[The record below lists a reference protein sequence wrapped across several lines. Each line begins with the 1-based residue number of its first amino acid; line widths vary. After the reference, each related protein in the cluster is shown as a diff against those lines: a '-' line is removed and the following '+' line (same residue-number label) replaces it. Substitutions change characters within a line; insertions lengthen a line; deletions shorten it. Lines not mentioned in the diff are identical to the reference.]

1 MSRSGC
7 DPAFSGRVTQQ
18 NENFK
23 LHPLSLV
30 KREGDRE
37 RGRNLKRLYMKSIG
51 IIANIKKPQ
60 TKEVVESIIQWAKQN
75 KVDFFLDQELSALL
89 DYKERLSA
97 REKLWQLCEMI
108 ISLGGD
114 GTMLATAR
122 AVGEHQIPIL
132 GINLGGLGFLTEIT
146 SNDLDKTL
154 EKLKQKDFFIEKRM
168 VLETEVEGLK
178 KFDQYALNDVVI
190 DKGVVARLF
199 QMHLYA
205 NDEFVCSYSAD
216 GLIISTPTGST
227 AYCLAAGGPIIN
239 PETNLIIVSPMCP
252 HTFASRPIVFSKNE
266 NLKVVVELAHRE
278 AVLTIDGQVA
288 FALKSGSS
296 VLVRKA
302 KHAVNLVKFK
312 NRSFYDILRRK
323 LHWGARPKMG
333 E

>member
-1 MSRSGC
+1 
-7 DPAFSGRVTQQ
+7 
-18 NENFK
+18 
-23 LHPLSLV
+23 
-30 KREGDRE
+30 
-37 RGRNLKRLYMKSIG
+37 MKSIG
-51 IIANIKKPQ
+51 IIANVKKPQ
-60 TKEVVESIIQWAKQN
+60 TKEVVENIIHWARRN
-75 KVDFFLDQELSALL
+75 KVNFFLDQELSPLV
-89 DYKERLSA
+89 DYTERLST
-97 REKLWQLCEMI
+97 REKFWQLCDMI

-114 GTMLATAR
+114 GTMLASAR
-122 AVGEHQIPIL
+122 AVGRHQTPIL

-146 SNDLDKTL
+146 TNDLDGTL
-154 EKLKQKDFFIEKRM
+154 ERLKQKDFFIETRM

-190 DKGVVARLF
+190 DKGEVARLF

-205 NDEFVCSYSAD
+205 DDEFICSYSAD

-239 PETNLIIVSPMCP
+239 PKTNVIIVTPMCP
-252 HTFASRPIVFSKNE
+252 HTFASRPIVFSENE
-266 NLKVVVELAHRE
+266 NLKVVVELAQRE

-288 FALKSGSS
+288 FGLKSGSS
-296 VLVRKA
+296 ILVRKA
-302 KHAVNLVKFK
+302 KHSVNLVKFR

>member
-1 MSRSGC
+1 
-7 DPAFSGRVTQQ
+7 
-18 NENFK
+18 
-23 LHPLSLV
+23 
-30 KREGDRE
+30 
-37 RGRNLKRLYMKSIG
+37 MKSIG
-51 IIANIKKPQ
+51 IIANIKKTE
-60 TKEVVESIIQWAKQN
+60 TKQVVEDIVHWARQN
-75 KVDFFLDQELSALL
+75 KVNFFLDKELSPLV
-89 DYKERLSA
+89 DYRENLSS
-97 REKLWQLCEMI
+97 RENFSQLCDMI

-114 GTMLATAR
+114 GTMLASAR
-122 AVGEHQIPIL
+122 AVGQHPTPIL

-154 EKLKQKDFFIEKRM
+154 ERLKQKDFFIEKRM

-190 DKGVVARLF
+190 DKGEVARLF
-199 QMHLYA
+199 QMNLYA
-205 NDEFVCSYSAD
+205 NDEFICSYSAD

-239 PETNLIIVSPMCP
+239 PKTNVIIVTPMCP
-252 HTFASRPIVFSKNE
+252 HTFASRPIVFSENE

-288 FALKSGSS
+288 FVLKSGSS

-302 KHAVNLVKFK
+302 KHSVNLIKFK
-312 NRSFYDILRRK
+312 ERSFYDILRRK

>member
-1 MSRSGC
+1 
-7 DPAFSGRVTQQ
+7 
-18 NENFK
+18 
-23 LHPLSLV
+23 
-30 KREGDRE
+30 
-37 RGRNLKRLYMKSIG
+37 MKSIG

-60 TKEVVESIIQWAKQN
+60 TKQVVEDIVRWAEKN
-75 KVDFFLDQELSALL
+75 KVNFFLDQELSSLV
-89 DYKERLSA
+89 DYRDKLSS
-97 REKLWQLCEMI
+97 REKFSQLCDMV

-114 GTMLATAR
+114 GTMLASAR
-122 AVGEHQIPIL
+122 AVGQHPTPIL

-154 EKLKQKDFFIEKRM
+154 ERLRQKDFFIEKRM
-168 VLETEVEGLK
+168 VLEAEVEGLK

-190 DKGVVARLF
+190 DKGEVARLF
-199 QMHLYA
+199 QMNLYA
-205 NDEFVCSYSAD
+205 NDEFICSYSAD

-239 PETNLIIVSPMCP
+239 PKTNVIIVTPMCP
-252 HTFASRPIVFSKNE
+252 HTFASRPIVFSDKE

-302 KHAVNLVKFK
+302 KHFVNLIKFK
-312 NRSFYDILRRK
+312 ERSFYDILRRK

>member
-1 MSRSGC
+1 MALHGGIKPPLRVRSK
-7 DPAFSGRVTQQ
+7 FNIV
-18 NENFK
+18 
-23 LHPLSLV
+23 
-30 KREGDRE
+30 
-37 RGRNLKRLYMKSIG
+37 MKSIG
-51 IIANIKKPQ
+51 IIANIKKPL
-60 TKEVVESIIQWAKQN
+60 TKEVVEKIIQWSKHN
-75 KVDFFLDQELSALL
+75 KVDFFLDEELSTLV
-89 DYKERLSA
+89 DYKEKSFP

-114 GTMLATAR
+114 GTMLASAR

-154 EKLKQKDFFIEKRM
+154 DKLKNGDFFIEKRM
-168 VLETEVEGLK
+168 VLETEVEGFK
-178 KFDQYALNDVVI
+178 KLDQYALNDVVL
-190 DKGVVARLF
+190 DKGEVARLF

-205 NDEFVCSYSAD
+205 DDEFICSYSAD

-239 PETNLIIVSPMCP
+239 PRTNVIIVSPICP
-252 HTFASRPIVFSKNE
+252 HTFASRPIIFSENQ
-266 NLKVVVELAHRE
+266 NLKVVVELAQRGELAHRE

-288 FALKSGSS
+288 FTLKSGSS

-302 KHAVNLVKFK
+302 KHSVNLIKFK
-312 NRSFYDILRRK
+312 DRSFYDILRTK
-323 LHWGARPKMG
+323 LHWGARPKLG

>member
-1 MSRSGC
+1 MG
-7 DPAFSGRVTQQ
+7 
-18 NENFK
+18 E
-23 LHPLSLV
+23 
-30 KREGDRE
+30 
-37 RGRNLKRLYMKSIG
+37 
-51 IIANIKKPQ
+51 
-60 TKEVVESIIQWAKQN
+60 
-75 KVDFFLDQELSALL
+75 ELSALL
-89 DYKERLSA
+89 GYKEKSSP

-114 GTMLATAR
+114 GTMLASAR
-122 AVGEHQIPIL
+122 AVGEHQTPIL

-154 EKLKQKDFFIEKRM
+154 ERLKQKDFFIEKRM

-178 KFDQYALNDVVI
+178 KFDQFALNDVVI
-190 DKGVVARLF
+190 DKGEVARLF

-239 PETNLIIVSPMCP
+239 PRTNLIIVSPMCP
-252 HTFASRPIVFSKNE
+252 HTFASRPIIFSENE
-266 NLKVVVELAHRE
+266 KLKVVVELAQRE
-278 AVLTIDGQVA
+278 VVLTIDGQVA

-302 KHAVNLVKFK
+302 KHPVNLIKFK
-312 NRSFYDILRRK
+312 DRSFYEILRRK
-323 LHWGARPKMG
+323 LHWGARPKIG